1 MQCDLHTLT
10 KLSPTHHSRQHQSFT
25 LHNNAFER
33 SNLASMQETFAP
45 GPTLVH
51 AHFAVVQRCEDNPYS
66 CLTNKWLQFGLS
78 RAAQPRCGREP
89 HTPST
94 YARAAITL
102 SSVPVVLFDSRPSV
116 RPSTLLPAQWA
127 RHSELRP
134 SGAQGQSEDI
144 TRQEASSLQPW
155 LVSTPRRLVAIAK
168 ASRRF
173 RLGTELV
180 FQRLGLDTCTV

>member
-1 MQCDLHTLT
+1 MRNPATSESGPNYYLTSPAARSERNRHKQKHVCHELLHSMSTACWSVSTMQCDLHTLT

-25 LHNNAFER
+25 IHNNAFER

-51 AHFAVVQRCEDNPYS
+51 PHFAVVQRCEDNPYS

-78 RAAQPRCGREP
+78 RAPQPRCGREP

-102 SSVPVVLFDSRPSV
+102 SSVRGTFSRAVRLTALCSSFDLAPGTV
-116 RPSTLLPAQWA
+116 GSTL
-127 RHSELRP
+127 
-134 SGAQGQSEDI
+134 
-144 TRQEASSLQPW
+144 
-155 LVSTPRRLVAIAK
+155 
-168 ASRRF
+168 
-173 RLGTELV
+173 
-180 FQRLGLDTCTV
+180 

>member
-1 MQCDLHTLT
+1 MPNPATSESGPNYYLTSPAARSERNRHKQKHVCHELLHSMSTACWSVSTMQCDLHTLT

-102 SSVPVVLFDSRPSV
+102 SSV
-116 RPSTLLPAQWA
+116 
-127 RHSELRP
+127 
-134 SGAQGQSEDI
+134 
-144 TRQEASSLQPW
+144 
-155 LVSTPRRLVAIAK
+155 
-168 ASRRF
+168 
-173 RLGTELV
+173 
-180 FQRLGLDTCTV
+180 